1 MVIFIP
7 KINASTSERY
17 SMKKGQKRWVNDLAC
32 TLNYQGN
39 TRKCFAQDFM
49 HLRLQAYQAI
59 RRAFKLS
66 ANLNIDLLD
75 QVSQNEWH
83 GHIISVCGRRIDCIV
98 IDRKDRI
105 REAASLLGQIGG
117 QSGTGKSKVRGDSNY
132 YRLLRAKRTIKESR
146 KYTGKE

>member
-1 MVIFIP
+1 MLDAVLLFP
-7 KINASTSERY
+7 RINASISERY
-17 SMKKGQKRWVNDLAC
+17 SMRKGQKRWVNDLAC
-32 TLNYQGN
+32 TLNYQGM

-83 GHIISVCGRRIDCIV
+83 GHIISVCGRRIDCFV
-98 IDRKDRI
+98 IDRRDRI

-117 QSGTGKSKVRGDSNY
+117 QAGTGKSKVRGDSNY
-132 YRLLRAKRTIKESR
+132 YRALRAKRTSKKAR
-146 KYTGKE
+146 KN